1 MYLNLNNLNATE
13 IAIHEKLPDVVK
25 SDPNININRAAELC
39 GVSIS
44 KISKY
49 VKKLDFANFKQYK
62 LFFSGGNISVN
73 EREITNEL
81 KKIKKYV
88 ENFDWG
94 LVDKFI
100 QEFNK
105 YDKIILFGLGPSFIC
120 MEYFAYKLDSV
131 SDKKIFTTQ
140 EESRAKHLA
149 DENTLVF
156 IFSVTGAFFTFEAF
170 AHKLK
175 EKEARV
181 ILVLEEFNSTVTKEI
196 DNIFYLTK
204 SIQNSN
210 LKPYEKTRTVF
221 FIFIEEVISK
231 LMEKNN

>member
-13 IAIHEKLPDVVK
+13 VAIHEKLPDVVK
-25 SDPNININRAAELC
+25 LNPDTSINHAAELC

-62 LFFSGGNISVN
+62 LFFSGATVSIDES
-73 EREITNEL
+73 ESTNEL

-88 ENFDWG
+88 ENFDWS
-94 LVDKFI
+94 LIDKFLE
-100 QEFNK
+100 EFNK

-120 MEYFAYKLDSV
+120 MEYFAYKLNFV

-149 DENTLVF
+149 DDNTLVF
-156 IFSVTGAFFTFEAF
+156 IFSVTGAFLTFEAF

-175 EKEARV
+175 QKEARV
-181 ILVLEEFNSTVTKEI
+181 ILVLEEFNSTATKEI

-204 SIQNSN
+204 SIQNGN
-210 LKPYEKTRTVF
+210 LKPYEKTRTIF

-231 LMEKNN
+231 LMDKNI